1 MKYTIL
7 IPFFFISMIIFSTSC
22 KTTNPGPTNQIVTSD
37 TSSTT
42 GYLTVRVYDG
52 NSSVSDATVDLFINY
67 ADVNAGV
74 LLLRGYST
82 GSGYVDFG
90 YLNYG
95 NYYVK
100 AQKDLKSKIIPVQV
114 QAKKRLT
121 YNINLN

>member
-1 MKYTIL
+1 MKNIFLLLTS
-7 IPFFFISMIIFSTSC
+7 FIAIFCFLFSC

-42 GYLTVRVYDG
+42 GYLTIRVYDA
-52 NSSVSDATVDLFINY
+52 NTTVSDATVDLFINY
-67 ADVNAGV
+67 ADATTGI

-82 GSGYVDFG
+82 SSGYVDFG

-100 AQKDLKSKIIPVQV
+100 AQKELKSKIIPVQV

>member
-1 MKYTIL
+1 MKNIFLLLTFFVGIL
-7 IPFFFISMIIFSTSC
+7 CFLFSC
-22 KTTNPGPTNQIVTSD
+22 KTTNPGPVNQIVTSD

-67 ADVNAGV
+67 ADANAGV

-82 GSGYVDFG
+82 SSGYVDFG